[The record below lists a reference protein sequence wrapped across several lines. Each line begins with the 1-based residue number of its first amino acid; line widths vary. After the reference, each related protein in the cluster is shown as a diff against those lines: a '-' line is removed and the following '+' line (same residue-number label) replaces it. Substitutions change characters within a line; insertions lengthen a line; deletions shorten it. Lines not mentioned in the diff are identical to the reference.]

1 MISLLSC
8 SILSFPLYDLVPEAE
23 RIENQDEE
31 SVITST
37 MQQLPCQ
44 KIYTYLGKE
53 LKSELL

>member
-1 MISLLSC
+1 
-8 SILSFPLYDLVPEAE
+8 LVPEAE

-37 MQQLPCQ
+37 MQQFPCQ